1 METLRKNNLVVGI
14 LCALC
19 CEIIYGMSYI
29 FTKQATKVTSG
40 FALLGWRFLIA
51 FVIMTFLVLLG
62 IVKVNLKEK
71 SLKPIF
77 IVAVFS
83 PGIYFIGETVGIS
96 HTTASE
102 SGILLA
108 CIPIASLV
116 GSTVILREKPGKWQI
131 VGIFITLMGVITTVI
146 AVGAS
151 SSFSPTGYLFLFIA
165 VISYAL
171 YSVFVERAK
180 GYTGAEI
187 TYMMLVVGAII
198 FVISACI
205 DGYGRS
211 NIKELICLPLQST
224 EFLIAILYQGIGCS
238 ILAFFLSNVAISE
251 IGVNRTASFIGVAT
265 VVSIFSGK
273 LLLREK
279 LSLHQIIGA
288 GIILCG
294 VYIANIKIA
303 KK

>member
-96 HTTASE
+96 YTTASE

-211 NIKELICLPLQST
+211 NIKELICLPFQKHRIPHCHLISGNRMFNFSVLFVQCSNIQDRSQSH
-224 EFLIAILYQGIGCS
+224 GIVYRRCDS
-238 ILAFFLSNVAISE
+238 RFNLFREVVAS
-251 IGVNRTASFIGVAT
+251 RKT
-265 VVSIFSGK
+265 VFTSDHRSGD
-273 LLLREK
+273 
-279 LSLHQIIGA
+279 
-288 GIILCG
+288 
-294 VYIANIKIA
+294 NIVWSVHCEH
-303 KK
+303 

>member
-1 METLRKNNLVVGI
+1 
-14 LCALC
+14 
-19 CEIIYGMSYI
+19 
-29 FTKQATKVTSG
+29 
-40 FALLGWRFLIA
+40 
-51 FVIMTFLVLLG
+51 
-62 IVKVNLKEK
+62 
-71 SLKPIF
+71 
-77 IVAVFS
+77 
-83 PGIYFIGETVGIS
+83 
-96 HTTASE
+96 
-102 SGILLA
+102 
-108 CIPIASLV
+108 
-116 GSTVILREKPGKWQI
+116 
-131 VGIFITLMGVITTVI
+131 MGVITTVI

-211 NIKELICLPLQST
+211 NIKELICLPFQST

-238 ILAFFLSNVAISE
+238 ILAFFLSNVAISK

-273 LLLREK
+273 VVASRK
-279 LSLHQIIGA
+279 TVFTSDHRSGN
-288 GIILCG
+288 
-294 VYIANIKIA
+294 NIVWSVHCEH
-303 KK
+303 

>member
-1 METLRKNNLVVGI
+1 
-14 LCALC
+14 
-19 CEIIYGMSYI
+19 
-29 FTKQATKVTSG
+29 
-40 FALLGWRFLIA
+40 
-51 FVIMTFLVLLG
+51 
-62 IVKVNLKEK
+62 
-71 SLKPIF
+71 
-77 IVAVFS
+77 
-83 PGIYFIGETVGIS
+83 
-96 HTTASE
+96 
-102 SGILLA
+102 
-108 CIPIASLV
+108 
-116 GSTVILREKPGKWQI
+116 
-131 VGIFITLMGVITTVI
+131 MGVITTVI

-211 NIKELICLPLQST
+211 NIKELICLPFQST

-238 ILAFFLSNVAISE
+238 ILAFFLSNVAISK

-294 VYIANIKIA
+294 VYIVNIKIA